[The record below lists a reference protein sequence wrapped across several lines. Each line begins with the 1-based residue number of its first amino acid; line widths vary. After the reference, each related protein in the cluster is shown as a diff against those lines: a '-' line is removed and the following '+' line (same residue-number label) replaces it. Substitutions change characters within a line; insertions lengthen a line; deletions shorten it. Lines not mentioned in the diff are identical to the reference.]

1 MQELIDTLT
10 ANPALLYSAAVGFG
24 LIVGSFLNV
33 VIHRLP
39 IMMERE
45 WRQQCAELTGST
57 TSGVEKDEPY
67 NLWQPRSRC
76 PGCARPIAAFENIP
90 IVSYV
95 LQRGRCKGC
104 GKRIAWRYPIIEFL
118 GALVA
123 VLSVQHF
130 GVTLAALGAAGLGW
144 SLLALG
150 AIDLDHHLL
159 PDAITL
165 PLLWAGLCLNLAGT
179 YVPIATAVIGAM
191 AGYLI
196 LWIVYWGFK
205 LLTGKEGMGYGDFK
219 LLAAIGAWAGWMQL
233 PLVILLASAVG
244 AVIGILLIVSGR
256 QGRSQP
262 IPFGPFLA
270 AAGWIAMLW
279 GPAISRLYLSGTGLG

>member
-1 MQELIDTLT
+1 MQELID
-10 ANPALLYSAAVGFG
+10 ALNASPPILYGAAIGFG

-45 WRQQCAELTGST
+45 WRQHCTELMGQSASEVDAE
-57 TSGVEKDEPY
+57 VY

-76 PGCARPIAAFENIP
+76 PACSRPIAAYENIP
-90 IVSYV
+90 VVSYA

-104 GKRIAWRYPIIEFL
+104 GARIALRYPLVELL
-118 GALVA
+118 GAVIAVIAVSVFGLSLEAVA
-123 VLSVQHF
+123 A
-130 GVTLAALGAAGLGW
+130 TGLGW
-144 SLLALG
+144 ALLALSG
-150 AIDLDHHLL
+150 IDLDHHLL

-165 PLLWAGLCLNLAGT
+165 PLLWCGMALNLSGLFA
-179 YVPIATAVIGAM
+179 PLEAAVVGAM

-196 LWIVYWGFK
+196 LWGVYWAFK
-205 LLTGKEGMGYGDFK
+205 LVTGKEGMGYGDFK
-219 LLAAIGAWAGWMQL
+219 LLAALGAWTGWMLL
-233 PLVILLASAVG
+233 PMIILIASAVG
-244 AVIGILLIVSGR
+244 AIIGILLIVTGR

-270 AAGWIAMLW
+270 AAGWIALLW
-279 GPAISRLYLSGTGLG
+279 GPAISARFFPGLGPG